1 MHHLTIQLT
10 MVVADA
16 THKGGVL
23 MAEFINPIP
32 QTVEVNGNVLFT
44 DTVVEPCCKVR
55 HRRGS
60 GIFTLKGG
68 RYLVLFSAN
77 VSVPD
82 PAEISLALALNG
94 EALQGGI
101 MTVTPTA
108 ADALFNVSTMA
119 YVDVPCNC
127 CYTLSVKNISAAA
140 ITVDDA
146 NLVTIREVQ

>member
-1 MHHLTIQLT
+1 
-10 MVVADA
+10 
-16 THKGGVL
+16 

-32 QTVEVNGNVLFT
+32 QTVEVNQNVLFT
-44 DTVVEPCCKVR
+44 ETPVEPCCKVR
-55 HRRGS
+55 HRKGS

-68 RYLVLFSAN
+68 RYLVAFSAN
-77 VSVPD
+77 ISAPTPD
-82 PAEISLALALNG
+82 ALSLALALNG
-94 EALQGGI
+94 EPLQGSI

-119 YVDVPCNC
+119 YIDVPCNC

-146 NLVTIREVQ
+146 NLITIRESEVQ